1 MLDFSVN
8 GALDQTPQCTN
19 SPQPKQLLINGSMQ
33 LDRYGPLGFEIM
45 YCIAAALGGEFEQI
59 CKVTTADMLPL
70 VIRQSACSKSRCS
83 EMWVQRLPSI
93 GIKTRC
99 DRGCLILAA
108 QGRPW
113 PGPAQIP
120 GLSGAGKCRH
130 NKYTEVHR
138 NLD

>member
-59 CKVTTADMLPL
+59 CKVVTAQQVDEVMN
-70 VIRQSACSKSRCS
+70 VRIAGWACLYCCHVTDV
-83 EMWVQRLPSI
+83 WL
-93 GIKTRC
+93 
-99 DRGCLILAA
+99 
-108 QGRPW
+108 
-113 PGPAQIP
+113 
-120 GLSGAGKCRH
+120 
-130 NKYTEVHR
+130 
-138 NLD
+138 